1 MLEILKGLCTPAKV
15 YLAIAFIVSVGA
27 LINGV
32 EISVILVKTLFAC
45 LWTYILNLMCKKGFK
60 TGAWIIVL
68 LPYVFII
75 LAILKLFY
83 LTNEQKKIIRDYGIE
98 ISYEEGFTPVG
109 VMAGIAKITP
119 HVAPHVAAITKMS
132 PIIPI
137 PDISLST
144 KKNK

>member
-32 EISVILVKTLFAC
+32 EISVVLVKTLFAC

-98 ISYEEGFTPVG
+98 ISYEEGFTPAAT
-109 VMAGIAKITP
+109 VMTGFAKIT
-119 HVAPHVAAITKMS
+119 AAITKMPS
-132 PIIPI
+132 FIPI
-137 PDISLST
+137 PDTSSP
-144 KKNK
+144 N